1 MFIIDYILFVN
12 NAQRPLSG
20 WNLNLL
26 VVFEALMAERNVGRA
41 GKRLGLSQ
49 PAVSHALAQLRAD
62 LDDPLFV
69 RTAAGVEPTERAL
82 ALATPVQSAL
92 SIISMAVAPTRF
104 DAKTATTTFTL
115 AATDFAEFV
124 LLPKLLAHLARVAPS
139 ARLQLRAW
147 PHHRVPPSLSNG
159 EADVALGFFG
169 DVPAAHNQ
177 LPLFEDRF
185 VCVARKG
192 HPVVKKRLTLPAYL
206 KLRHILVTADPQA
219 RGVVDDELAKQG
231 KSRQIGLR
239 LSHFLMVPAVV
250 AATDM
255 VAALSYRVAEPMA
268 AILPLQ
274 LLPLPLHVPRGRV
287 SLVWHDRSTKAPAHV
302 WFRNQ
307 IKAVASQV

>member
-1 MFIIDYILFVN
+1 MN

-62 LDDPLFV
+62 LNDPLFV
-69 RTAAGVEPTERAL
+69 RTASGVEPTERAL
-82 ALATPVQSAL
+82 ALVGPVQSAL
-92 SIISMAVAPTRF
+92 SIISIAVAPPTF
-104 DAKTATTTFTL
+104 EPAKANHTFTL

-124 LLPKLLAHLARVAPS
+124 LLPKLLAHLARVAPFV
-139 ARLQLRAW
+139 RLQLRAW
-147 PHHRVPPSLSNG
+147 PHHRVPPFLSTG

-169 DVPAAHNQ
+169 DVPPAHNQ

-185 VCVARKG
+185 VCAARKG
-192 HPVVKKRLTLPAYL
+192 HPLVKKRLTLPAYL
-206 KLRHILVTADPQA
+206 KLKHILVTADPQA

-231 KSRQIGLR
+231 KSREIGLR

-250 AATDM
+250 ASTDL

-287 SLVWHDRSTKAPAHV
+287 SLVWHDRFTKAPAHI

-307 IKAVASQV
+307 IKAVAAQV